1 MNKIQLTINKKTFN
15 IVLNT
20 LDYIKQNYDD
30 KYKRDA
36 NILMNVF
43 KENSVII
50 KRYYSGKKQDYVKIN
65 LYVNEIESLIF
76 LLSAVNMCFLLDN
89 GVKLQNFLDYE
100 VYEEDMEQDIPSM
113 FENQH
118 FVINLK
124 LNKKILNIFLN
135 LFNFNMMNFEKKTQ
149 INADFLFNS
158 FLLQT
163 QEQSHN
169 VLSIKLVSED
179 LHNLLFQFNTINY
192 YFFKKENVDKIDYFT
207 ELKGEIKN

>member
-20 LDYIKQNYDD
+20 LNYIKLNFDD

-36 NILMNVF
+36 IILMNVF

-50 KRYYSGKKQDYVKIN
+50 KRYYSGKKQDYVKIQ

-76 LLSAVNMCFLLDN
+76 LLSALNMCFLLDN
-89 GVKLQNFLDYE
+89 GIKLENFLDYE
-100 VYEEDMEQDIPSM
+100 VYEEDMEQDISM
-113 FENQH
+113 LENQH
-118 FVINLK
+118 FIINLK
-124 LNKKILNIFLN
+124 LNKKILNIMLN
-135 LFNFNMMNFEKKTQ
+135 IFNFNMMNFEKKTQ
-149 INADFLFNS
+149 INADYLFNS
-158 FLLQT
+158 FLLQAK
-163 QEQSHN
+163 EQSHDG
-169 VLSIKLVSED
+169 LKIKLVSED

-192 YFFKKENVDKIDYFT
+192 YFFKKENIDKIDYFT